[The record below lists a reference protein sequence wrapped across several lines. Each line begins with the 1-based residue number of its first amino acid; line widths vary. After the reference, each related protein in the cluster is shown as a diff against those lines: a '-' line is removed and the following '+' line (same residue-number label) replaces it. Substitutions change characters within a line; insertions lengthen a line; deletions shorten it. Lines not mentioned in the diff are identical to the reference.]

1 MAQRFLLHPHP
12 QSNPYANLSQV
23 SKAYGI
29 NQGHPVKG
37 GELALA
43 ILSNGNQSAP
53 SRLGLKAKV
62 TAIKQSRAEQN
73 GRGARVINSISM
85 GSPRNC
91 SVCRCRLEKASLELS
106 MQAHHRSET
115 GPGMKR
121 EWTSPE
127 EPAMKDSVLCDR
139 VLPPFLEEREG
150 GKKPAVWRLDSF
162 LFSHSSL

>member
-1 MAQRFLLHPHP
+1 MSAEARLIQVMIQIWRAPEQKPGSLCGPETSIPLP
-12 QSNPYANLSQV
+12 SNPYANLSQV

-73 GRGARVINSISM
+73 GRGA
-85 GSPRNC
+85 G
-91 SVCRCRLEKASLELS
+91 
-106 MQAHHRSET
+106 
-115 GPGMKR
+115 
-121 EWTSPE
+121 
-127 EPAMKDSVLCDR
+127 
-139 VLPPFLEEREG
+139 
-150 GKKPAVWRLDSF
+150 
-162 LFSHSSL
+162 